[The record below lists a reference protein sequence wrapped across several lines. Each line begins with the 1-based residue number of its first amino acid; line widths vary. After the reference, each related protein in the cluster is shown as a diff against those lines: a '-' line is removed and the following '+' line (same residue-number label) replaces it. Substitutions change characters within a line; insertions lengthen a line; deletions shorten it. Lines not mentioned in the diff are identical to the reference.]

1 MGMLIATVIAV
12 PLLLWA
18 AFRLWLTA
26 RRLDRLHK
34 RTEAAWSA
42 CEESLARRIV
52 ATRALVATGGLSPQ
66 VAGPLREAA
75 IAADQASRSGREATE
90 RELTRLLARLD
101 DEQRGGLATEL
112 ADASERVQLA
122 AQFYNDAVRDTRALR
137 ASWFTRFF
145 RLAGHAVLP
154 EFFGGADGDNH
165 EGDRCE
171 PHDSV

>member
-1 MGMLIATVIAV
+1 MIYAIAAGIVV

-52 ATRALVATGGLSPQ
+52 AARALAVTGALSSS
-66 VAGPLREAA
+66 AAAALRSAA
-75 IAADQASRSGREATE
+75 VAADRADRDARRDAETALTAVLHRMGDVE
-90 RELTRLLARLD
+90 RGQLSA
-101 DEQRGGLATEL
+101 EL
-112 ADASERVQLA
+112 ADAEERVQLA

-145 RLAGHAVLP
+145 RLAGHARLP
-154 EFFGGADGDNH
+154 EYFDMPATVDTGNTVG
-165 EGDRCE
+165 R
-171 PHDSV
+171 